1 VKRNWIKVRNGLLDP
16 KHIKALGFCPVI
28 LYLYMLDGADWDTG
42 MIIGWVDGDAAE
54 VLGVETWQVKKF
66 RNRLK
71 REKYIQCKRAYHG
84 QNITINKWDSPFG
97 DKSSGAPQSE
107 RKDHSVPHSTEC
119 IPKYDNHS
127 DKTQYPNCMSTSSET
142 IRLKDIKSGAKTAPD
157 ISLETEVDV
166 MTEPKKIGEVIKS
179 LDWVDAQIKYAKP
192 PDSAA
197 RFPEEV
203 REVIREFIRL
213 WKVEPLSGQMSD
225 WIISGRELNQVCGE
239 YGLRAMKQAHDDYNN
254 NPSYMVSRPG
264 SVVKA
269 VQAAAA
275 KMRKHAPEQK
285 VCIWCK
291 GTGMETVKSDP
302 LERHED
308 GRVIMVDVPC
318 THCGK
323 ESQ

>member
-166 MTEPKKIGEVIKS
+166 MTEPKKIGDVIDGM
-179 LDWVDAQIKYAKP
+179 LKYAKA
-192 PDSAA
+192 PDPIMDY
-197 RFPEEV
+197 PEDCQV
-203 REVIREFIRL
+203 VLREFCRL
-213 WKVEPLSGQMSD
+213 WQMTPPGRGHPGYAK
-225 WIISGRELNQVCGE
+225 WILDSRELRGNLGE
-239 YGLRAMKQAHDDYNN
+239 GGLPLLTFVYRDWKSS
-254 NPSYMVSRPG
+254 PRPFSVVSPG
-264 SVVKA
+264 SIVNTVRAKA
-269 VQAAAA
+269 GAFVQD
-275 KMRKHAPEQK
+275 RKATEK

-291 GTGMETVKSDP
+291 GTGMETVQSN
-302 LERHED
+302 ERHED

-323 ESQ
+323 EIK